1 LFANSFGDKSA
12 VHNHISSNYLNSQ
25 SLAKMSSTKRTVL
38 VTGCSDNSLGS
49 ALALALHSHGGLQV
63 FAAAR
68 NTSKM
73 KSLHSAGIK
82 TLNLDVTSTESI
94 KALVQEVS
102 NLTNGMLDMLI
113 NSVGGGHYQPFLHL
127 DIDKAKQLFD
137 VNVWG
142 FVATTQAFLPLLLA
156 AAEPGKKGRKSVVVN
171 NTSISSVLRTP
182 YHSAYSASKA
192 AMAMFNDIQRI
203 ELSPLG
209 INVVDLKTGSL
220 ESNFGENKSNPY
232 ELPEDSPY
240 QPIKDEVLKVITGET
255 TEAYA
260 EDRDAWAKNVV
271 KDLMKYPDNP
281 PPQIWRGGMAGTISG
296 TSKLDSILP
305 DYLTDGSY
313 QGLGGLDKLGKILGK
328 KEKGS

>member
-1 LFANSFGDKSA
+1 
-12 VHNHISSNYLNSQ
+12 
-25 SLAKMSSTKRTVL
+25 MSSANRTVL

-49 ALALALHSHGGLQV
+49 ALALALHNHGDLQV

-68 NTSKM
+68 DTSKM
-73 KSLHSAGIK
+73 TALSSAGIH
-82 TLNLDVTSTESI
+82 TLELDVTSSESI
-94 KALVQEVS
+94 KSLVEEITH
-102 NLTNGMLDMLI
+102 LTKGKLDILI

-127 DIDKAKQLFD
+127 DIEKAKQLFD

-156 AAEPGKKGRKSVVVN
+156 NAEPGKRGRKSVVVN

-203 ELSPLG
+203 ELEPLG
-209 INVVDLKTGSL
+209 IKVVDLKTGSL

-240 QPIKDEVLKVITGET
+240 QPIKDEVMKVITGET

-260 EDRDAWAKNVV
+260 KDRKAWAKNVV
-271 KDLMKYPDNP
+271 KDLMKNPDNP
-281 PPQIWRGGMAGTISG
+281 PSEIWRGGAAGTVQMS
-296 TSKLDSILP
+296 SKIDSILP
-305 DYLTDGSY
+305 DYLTDGSF
-313 QGLGGLDKLGKILGK
+313 QGLGGLDKLGKLLEKKGK
-328 KEKGS
+328 ES